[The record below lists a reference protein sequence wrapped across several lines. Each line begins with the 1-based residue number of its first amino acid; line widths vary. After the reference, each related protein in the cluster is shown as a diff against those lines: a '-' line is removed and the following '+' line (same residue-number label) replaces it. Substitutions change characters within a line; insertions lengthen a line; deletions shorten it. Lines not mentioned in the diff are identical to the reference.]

1 MTDAY
6 TTAAWIGFLT
16 ADVSAAGALTGLLF
30 VAVSINL
37 AKILSFPKL
46 PARAAETLAILL
58 LVVVTASLGL
68 VPQSGSLIGVEVIGC
83 TAGLIAVTLAIQLRH
98 GPDRST
104 DPLWWFLARIAI
116 VQIPAALFLIGGVS
130 LAVGAGGGLYWFVP
144 GTLIAFI
151 AAVYNAW
158 ILLVEIVRQHP
169 EDPSARE
176 SGPAQ
181 H

>member
-1 MTDAY
+1 MDAY
-6 TTAAWIGFLT
+6 STGAWIAFLT
-16 ADVSAAGALTGLLF
+16 AEVSAAGALTGLLF

-58 LVVVTASLGL
+58 LVVVGSSLGL
-68 VPQSGSLIGVEVIGC
+68 APQPVWLIGVELICC
-83 TAGLIAVTLAIQLRH
+83 TVGLMAVTLVIQLRH

-116 VQIPAALFLIGGVS
+116 VQVPSSLFLVAGISMG
-130 LAVGAGGGLYWFVP
+130 LGAGGGLYWIIP

-169 EDPSARE
+169 ETE
-176 SGPAQ
+176 
-181 H
+181 